1 MRPFKITG
9 SIRER
14 CRLWLTEKTRPIPER
29 YRPWLVA
36 LGFIIL
42 QAFVWF
48 VLFEVLWYKDRSITD
63 TPEYYDYASRIVRG
77 MVPYRDFAAEYPPVA
92 MVIFWLPRRL
102 SGPGYDAFVRWFEV
116 EMFLFSCGNI
126 TLITVA
132 AGRLWGSARKLAGA
146 LGAYTFLIL
155 AMGSIVESR
164 FDMAAAFIILAGA
177 VSFITDRYLLAWL
190 LLGVGLM
197 TKVVP
202 ALLAPVFLIAH
213 FRRRQYWQLL
223 WGPLAMLLAATV
235 IALPFIFSAPAG
247 LAGAFLY
254 HVERPLQLES
264 SWASPL
270 LLAARFGGYPVR
282 IMNAYGSH
290 NVYSTLSNTMAQLS
304 APVTI
309 LLLLAEYWI
318 FFRRSRGADDGR
330 ITADVVRFSTAAVA
344 TFILGGKV
352 FSPQF
357 LIWLLPMVVLIKGPD
372 RRVTLGIFAAV
383 VTLTQIEFPFN
394 YWRLYSLEGGIIAE
408 VALRNLMLAVFL
420 GMMLF
425 YRQQEALATVPRAV
439 ETSVTETAEQ
449 P

>member
-1 MRPFKITG
+1 MSLAERTQKI
-9 SIRER
+9 
-14 CRLWLTEKTRPIPER
+14 PQR

-36 LGFIIL
+36 LAFIIL
-42 QAFVWF
+42 QAFIWF

-63 TPEYYDYASRIVRG
+63 TPEYYDYASRMVRG
-77 MVPYRDFAAEYPPVA
+77 MVPYRDFASEYPPVA
-92 MVIFWLPRRL
+92 MVIFWIPRVI

-116 EMFLFSCGNI
+116 EMYLASCGI
-126 TLITVA
+126 IALMTVA
-132 AGRLWGSARKLAGA
+132 ANRLWGSVRKLAGA

-155 AMGSIVESR
+155 ALGSLVESR
-164 FDMAAAFIILAGA
+164 FDLAAAFIILASV

-197 TKVVP
+197 TKLVP

-213 FRRRQYWQLL
+213 FRRRQFWELL
-223 WGPLAMLLAATV
+223 KGPAAMLVATLV
-235 IALPFIFSAPAG
+235 IAAPFIFSAPAG

-270 LLAARFGGYPVR
+270 LLASKLVGYPVH

-290 NVYSTLSNTMAQLS
+290 NVYSTLSNAMADIS

-309 LLLLAEYWI
+309 LLLLTGYWI
-318 FFRRSRGADDGR
+318 FFRRSRGGADNDLA
-330 ITADVVRFSTAAVA
+330 ADVVRFSSVA
-344 TFILGGKV
+344 IGIFILGGKV

-357 LIWLLPMVVLIKGPD
+357 IIWLLPLVPLVKGPD
-372 RRVTLGIFAAV
+372 RPVTLGFFAAV
-383 VTLTQIEFPFN
+383 VVLTQIEFPFN

-408 VALRNLMLAVFL
+408 VALRNAMLAVFL
-420 GMMLF
+420 GVILF
-425 YRQQEALATVPRAV
+425 YRRREALEPAGPALR
-439 ETSVTETAEQ
+439 
-449 P
+449 